1 MSTPNRPKSSQQ
13 GGAAAARRKGQP
25 QKRQAPKV
33 PDLWRTPSPLPE
45 AEPIEMP
52 TEVGSLLQSL
62 GDPPTHNGASA
73 ALYFNTSPSCGF
85 EIDTLCNS
93 SNSNPLITRTKIT
106 PFCDCE
112 RTHTPIDTR

>member
-1 MSTPNRPKSSQQ
+1 MSAPNRPKSSQQ

-73 ALYFNTSPSCGF
+73 ALYFNTVTQRAAAVAFALAISVDLLAEP
-85 EIDTLCNS
+85 D
-93 SNSNPLITRTKIT
+93 
-106 PFCDCE
+106 
-112 RTHTPIDTR
+112 

>member
-1 MSTPNRPKSSQQ
+1 M
-13 GGAAAARRKGQP
+13 GAAAARRKGQP

-73 ALYFNTSPSCGF
+73 ARY
-85 EIDTLCNS
+85 
-93 SNSNPLITRTKIT
+93 
-106 PFCDCE
+106 CDLVTQ
-112 RTHTPIDTR
+112 RAAGVAMALALSVDLFVQGD